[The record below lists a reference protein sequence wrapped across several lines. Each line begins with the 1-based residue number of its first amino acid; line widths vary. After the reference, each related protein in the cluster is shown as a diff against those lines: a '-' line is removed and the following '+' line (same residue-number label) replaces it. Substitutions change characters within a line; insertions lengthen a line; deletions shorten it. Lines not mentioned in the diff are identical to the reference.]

1 MQRVG
6 YDCDVWNKMC
16 VQQPGGMGTYT
27 TLADCQAS
35 CGPKC
40 WFPQTEDN
48 VEMYYGPNVEGQSYF
63 DVSRS
68 SMHPRRIVGDFCTK
82 QLIPYEVLERHPN
95 ACGMT
100 EQQCNNTFYPR
111 ERHLARHV
119 RGGMHPMEAM
129 GTMGAMRNDNSKSTL
144 YKLPF
149 EEVSD
154 FGTFGSNDNVS
165 FPSCNPCVYNTVP
178 CYATEKECN
187 QCADYGCCTQSN
199 QGSNG
204 CRWCNT
210 CETIRG

>member
-1 MQRVG
+1 MKRVG
-6 YDCDVWNKMC
+6 YDCDVYNNMC
-16 VQQPGGMGTYT
+16 VQQPGGMGTYSN
-27 TLADCQAS
+27 LSDCQAS

-40 WFPQTEDN
+40 WFPRTEND
-48 VEMYYGPNVEGQSYF
+48 VELYYGPNVEGESYF

-68 SMHPRRIVGDFCTK
+68 SMYPRKIVGNSCTK
-82 QLIPYEVLERHPN
+82 QLIPYEVLEKHPN
-95 ACGMT
+95 ACGMS

-119 RGGMHPMEAM
+119 RGGMQ
-129 GTMGAMRNDNSKSTL
+129 S
-144 YKLPF
+144 F
-149 EEVSD
+149 EKVND
-154 FGTFGSNDNVS
+154 FGTFGSNSKAS

-178 CYATEKECN
+178 CYATEDECN